1 MNTHILKRNV
11 QLHRV
16 IANGLLTQFFR
27 LWERDLCLEETDV
40 IESCTLCLS
49 FVRLEIILNQLSI
62 ATDQEEADQVFIHI
76 KSAVESYTLEVVE
89 SLASIPG
96 VPREVLETGSSSN
109 LLALEEAIYRAI
121 AL

>member
-96 VPREVLETGSSSN
+96 VPREVLETGSLSN